1 MERILTNHD
10 IVDEESPTAK
20 KMSAELSAAAE
31 KETGWD
37 RLKSMLF
44 LDEFGSVSP
53 EMNGV
58 ITTTAAGFLCGSLIG
73 AAGASKTEYI
83 NFIDNNKASLF
94 DSHYHAKHELQHR
107 VTKAMMYG
115 GFKVGWRLGLF
126 TGSYMFFTTAVS
138 TYRNKSSVIEYS
150 AGGLLAGAVYKFPM
164 GPKAVISGG
173 LVGGVLG
180 TIAGALSVGIMKLTG
195 TTTEELRYW
204 RKGWKTAP
212 MSEILPEIPL
222 SKTESVNTMELQK
235 QLGLTLNGNESK
247 RENITG
253 DSTQNKVE
261 NVSTSELQPGKQ
273 VAKDADATQ

>member
-1 MERILTNHD
+1 
-10 IVDEESPTAK
+10 
-20 KMSAELSAAAE
+20 
-31 KETGWD
+31 
-37 RLKSMLF
+37 
-44 LDEFGSVSP
+44 
-53 EMNGV
+53 
-58 ITTTAAGFLCGSLIG
+58 
-73 AAGASKTEYI
+73 
-83 NFIDNNKASLF
+83 
-94 DSHYHAKHELQHR
+94 
-107 VTKAMMYG
+107 
-115 GFKVGWRLGLF
+115 
-126 TGSYMFFTTAVS
+126 
-138 TYRNKSSVIEYS
+138 
-150 AGGLLAGAVYKFPM
+150 
-164 GPKAVISGG
+164 
-173 LVGGVLG
+173 LG

-222 SKTESVNTMELQK
+222 SKTESINTMELQK